1 MLPMVCPAI
10 QPSPPPPTLGRTSA
24 SSGGSRA
31 GQALTEFVIILP
43 LLFAIVGVTL
53 DFARVYQ
60 TWMRLQAVTR
70 DTAELLAT
78 DVTYVDQPTAQAAA
92 DARICTAMAGT
103 PTCPAY
109 VRPGSVTLTEV
120 AVTTPTW
127 SATVPAEYDFQT
139 LFLWPVIRGLTGAE
153 SWTLRTQVTFEV
165 IRWPR

>member
-1 MLPMVCPAI
+1 MVCPALI
-10 QPSPPPPTLGRTSA
+10 RSHWPPQPDGVSPSGRRR
-24 SSGGSRA
+24 RA

-60 TWMRLQAVTR
+60 AWMRLQAVTR

-78 DVTYVDQPTAQAAA
+78 DVTFTDQPTAQAAA
-92 DARICTAMAGT
+92 EVRICTAMAGT
-103 PTCPAY
+103 ATCPSN
-109 VRPGSVTLTEV
+109 VRPGTVTLTEV

-127 SATVPAEYDFQT
+127 SATVPAEYDFHT

-153 SWTLRTQVTFEV
+153 AWTLRTQVTFEV
-165 IRWPR
+165 IRWPK